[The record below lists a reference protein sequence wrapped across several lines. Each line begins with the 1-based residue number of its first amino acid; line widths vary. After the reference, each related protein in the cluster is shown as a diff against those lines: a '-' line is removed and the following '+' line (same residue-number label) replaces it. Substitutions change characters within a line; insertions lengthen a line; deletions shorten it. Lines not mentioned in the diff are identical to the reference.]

1 MGVLNYNGALYLATG
16 IDNSGLKRDASEAER
31 IIEGLGSAAKKV
43 GQMMGVAFTLDT
55 AKNLIGQIVNIRGE
69 FQKLET
75 AFGVLL
81 QSKEKASA
89 MMREAVELAGTT
101 PFSLQDVASGSK
113 QLLAYG
119 FEAKDITGT
128 LRMLGDVAAGLGL
141 PLERLTYLYGTTLTQ
156 GRLMS
161 RDLMQ
166 FTTSGIPLLQEL
178 ANQFGVTTKEVQA
191 LVEEGRVGFPEVQ
204 KAFEAMTGAGGK
216 FHGMMEEM
224 SKTVTGQVEKLKD
237 AIDVMFNEIGKS
249 QEGVIY
255 KAIDGAS
262 SLVENYKAVGSV
274 LADIVVAYGAY
285 KGVMMTMEAGRQVV
299 QGAQY
304 AEEAKQL
311 QDLLSAEQQAALS
324 KQGLSK
330 YSAEYVSAVKTEVA
344 ANVEAAKEALNKAR
358 AEVVAANQTLASKRQ
373 EYIEAKNLEA
383 ARTSELASIKA
394 AGTAKKIE
402 AAERNLAAAATK
414 KEAAAAAFMSAQ
426 REFNARKVAVETAA
440 KQANTVATAANTAA
454 QNANVTVLQRMG
466 SISGAVASKL
476 GQLASALAPS
486 LYVAAAAAMIAIGQ
500 ALYEIYSKGSAAEQ
514 AMNAINEAAR
524 RAAEDINTETSK
536 VETLVKVLESETA
549 TRDMKEKA
557 LQDLHALYPSI
568 LGDLKQEDFL
578 TGQATES
585 IKRYIQ
591 ARTQQIQLD
600 RLAQQQDEAQS
611 RLDAAKRGDGVS
623 WNQKLLFTAQE
634 ALLGASIGV
643 FALAGK
649 KPMELNT
656 IDKRVNARIE
666 AANAKEAT
674 AAKATL
680 DEVDKK
686 IEEII
691 NQPPKNVGT
700 AVKNI
705 QDKLAGLGK
714 WTVTNTNDTVDQVVD
729 KIETAK
735 KKLASQRK
743 MAQNGLI
750 DVKDIEETE
759 GQIDELE
766 KKYQKMTGEKYDKSK
781 EAAAAAKRHAKALAK
796 EKKDVAA
803 AMAEIE
809 ELTRNARKRIEDAD
823 LEMMDEGLE
832 KKLQKIDLDYQ
843 RELEEIEEW
852 KKRLEKANEKAT
864 GKKDLT
870 QDQTLAYYN
879 SIGRERVKH
888 ERERANATNEWKR
901 KEAEAYDEMLQAFGS
916 YKEKEA
922 AIAREYAR
930 KIADAEKEG
939 RTNEAERLRREAIQ
953 KQAAA
958 AESELGKDDTLKTF
972 FKHTEKQTL
981 QAAKKARA
989 EIANTIKYLKT
1000 KGEEGT
1006 VSAEKAKLLLRM
1018 LGDPDQVRQTL
1029 EGLDAD
1035 LQKIDDTI
1043 EGIQNQKV
1051 FDALIANFKK
1061 LRKAASG
1068 SQEQMAALNGVING
1082 MSNIGSMVTQLGNAM
1097 SDCDIK
1103 AGKVVSTIGSAITNA
1118 ASFAAAGASVGGP
1131 WGAVAG
1137 AVVGAASAIIPAIGK
1152 VEEWTDAMEK
1162 SYQSQLKWLD
1172 QAKAAS
1178 MEIVKGYGSIEE
1190 KLKAATEAAN
1200 IAAEELEVIKEK
1212 TRERNS
1218 KKANDG
1224 DGHSTGYYNA
1234 DRALGFVQQ
1243 RGGFDNYNR
1252 FWENTPE
1259 ANGYKSA
1266 EKRYRWDK
1274 HVVQGKKRGS
1284 QGAGYFEMEW
1294 DRGYRPQSVEG
1305 FNVEELERNGIDIK
1319 RLLTDTANYTQKLT
1333 LEQLTMLTRTHSAFL
1348 KVLDSSTQD
1357 AISARKKMLEDGK
1370 KRQEEELAGFTG
1382 VSFDG
1387 LLSEYESFLKKAG
1400 DGSKD
1405 LGKTIEGHLR
1415 DAIVKGLIDKK
1426 TEERIKKAYER
1437 IANLMQNRE
1446 KMSAEEYQK
1455 QLQEAK
1461 DELTQ
1466 IYKEL
1471 AEKKK
1476 EAFDK
1481 TGLKD
1486 YEETKENSMRGA
1498 LAKASQES
1506 IDLLAGVMGAIRV
1519 SIEQIVRLLNESRGK
1534 GGGVAE
1540 YYDSIRQSFAA
1551 LREIQIAGWKEV
1563 TAIKDMVQQIH
1574 VTQVTVAQLPQ
1585 TVADH
1590 TASIKETSRRMAE
1603 SITAINNSGV
1613 KIKGGGLGL

>member
-16 IDNSGLKRDASEAER
+16 IDNSGLRRDASEAES
-31 IIEGLGSAAKKV
+31 IIEGLGKTAQSV
-43 GQMMGVAFTLDT
+43 GTMMGVAFTLDA

-101 PFSLQDVASGSK
+101 PFSLQGVASGSK

-178 ANQFGVTTKEVQA
+178 ADQFGVTTKEVQA

-262 SLVENYKAVGSV
+262 SLVENYKAVGSA

-285 KGVMMTMEAGRQVV
+285 KGAMMVMEAGRQVV

-383 ARTSELASIKA
+383 TRTSELASIKA

-402 AAERNLAAAATK
+402 AAERNLATAATK

-440 KQANTVATAANTAA
+440 KQANTVATAANTTA

-591 ARTQQIQLD
+591 VRAQQIQLD
-600 RLAQQQDEAQS
+600 KLAQQQAEAQS

-634 ALLGASIGV
+634 ALLGASIGI

-714 WTVTNTNDTVDQVVD
+714 WTVTNTNDTVDQVVA

-766 KKYQKMTGEKYDKSK
+766 KKYQKMTGEKYDQSK
-781 EAAAAAKRHAKALAK
+781 AAAAAAKRHIKELAK
-796 EKKDVAA
+796 EQKEKAE

-809 ELTRNARKRIEDAD
+809 ELTRSARKRIEDAD
-823 LEMMDEGLE
+823 LEMMNEGLE

-843 RELEEIEEW
+843 RELQEIEEW
-852 KKRLEKANEKAT
+852 KKKLEKANKTLT
-864 GKKDLT
+864 GKEALT
-870 QDQTLAYYN
+870 EDQQAYYEASKAAMDQKN
-879 SIGRERVKH
+879 MKA
-888 ERERANATNEWKR
+888 RANATNEWKR
-901 KEAEAYDEMLQAFGS
+901 KEAEAYDEMLQAFGN

-930 KIADAEKEG
+930 KIADAEREG
-939 RTNEAERLRREAIQ
+939 RTNEAERLKREEMQ
-953 KQAAA
+953 KQASA

-981 QAAKKARA
+981 QTAKKVRI

-1006 VSAEKAKLLLRM
+1006 VDAEKAKLLQRM
-1018 LGDPDQVRQTL
+1018 LGDPELVRQTL
-1029 EGLDAD
+1029 EGLETD
-1035 LQKIDDTI
+1035 LEKVDDTI
-1043 EGIQNQKV
+1043 EGIQHQKV

-1061 LRKAASG
+1061 LRKAAAG
-1068 SQEQMAALNGVING
+1068 SQEQMSALNGVTGGLSTIGG
-1082 MSNIGSMVTQLGNAM
+1082 MITQLGNAM
-1097 SDCDIK
+1097 ADCDVN
-1103 AGKVVSTIGSAITNA
+1103 AGKVVVTVGNAITSI
-1118 ASFAAAGASVGGP
+1118 ASFAAAGASVGGV
-1131 WGAVAG
+1131 WGAIAG

-1152 VEEWTDAMEK
+1152 IDEWSQSLEK
-1162 SYQSQLKWLD
+1162 SYDSQLKWLD
-1172 QAKAAS
+1172 KARDANI
-1178 MEIVKGYGSIEE
+1178 ELIKGYGSVAEKIDLATKAIENNVKALELLNQKSRELREYQSEDKNGHSVWYMDRQKVATTMRDMGAFENYDEWE
-1190 KLKAATEAAN
+1190 KTYVPDAKKRYEYNKYVRNPKNVHATQGVPLLLEAMKNGYVPIKIKAEFDKQGLDLQKFLDDPAGYLTNTKEGALNYEQMKWLQDTYPALLAALDSRQRELVEQRMEHLKAES
-1200 IAAEELEVIKEK
+1200 EK
-1212 TRERNS
+1212 VTQ
-1218 KKANDG
+1218 
-1224 DGHSTGYYNA
+1224 
-1234 DRALGFVQQ
+1234 AL
-1243 RGGFDNYNR
+1243 
-1252 FWENTPE
+1252 
-1259 ANGYKSA
+1259 
-1266 EKRYRWDK
+1266 
-1274 HVVQGKKRGS
+1274 
-1284 QGAGYFEMEW
+1284 
-1294 DRGYRPQSVEG
+1294 
-1305 FNVEELERNGIDIK
+1305 
-1319 RLLTDTANYTQKLT
+1319 
-1333 LEQLTMLTRTHSAFL
+1333 
-1348 KVLDSSTQD
+1348 
-1357 AISARKKMLEDGK
+1357 
-1370 KRQEEELAGFTG
+1370 QESMAG

-1519 SIEQIVRLLNESRGK
+1519 SIEQIVRLMNESRGK

-1574 VTQVTVAQLPQ
+1574 VTQVTVAQLSQ

>member
-1 MGVLNYNGALYLATG
+1 
-16 IDNSGLKRDASEAER
+16 
-31 IIEGLGSAAKKV
+31 
-43 GQMMGVAFTLDT
+43 MGVAFTLDT

-178 ANQFGVTTKEVQA
+178 ADQFGVTTKEVQA

-204 KAFEAMTGAGGK
+204 KAFESMTGAGGK

-255 KAIDGAS
+255 RAIDGAS
-262 SLVENYKAVGSV
+262 SLVENYKAVGSA

-285 KGVMMTMEAGRQVV
+285 KGAMMVMEAGRQVV

-358 AEVVAANQTLASKRQ
+358 TEVVAANQTLASKRQ

-591 ARTQQIQLD
+591 VRAQQIQLD
-600 RLAQQQDEAQS
+600 KLAQQQAEAQS

-634 ALLGASIGV
+634 ALIGAAIGP

-714 WTVTNTNDTVDQVVD
+714 WTVTNTNDTVDQVVA

-759 GQIDELE
+759 GQIDELV
-766 KKYQKMTGEKYDKSK
+766 KKYQKMTGEKYDQSK
-781 EAAAAAKRHAKALAK
+781 AAAAAAKRHVKELAK
-796 EKKDVAA
+796 EQREKAE

-809 ELTRNARKRIEDAD
+809 ELTRSARKRIEDAD
-823 LEMMDEGLE
+823 LEMMNEGLE

-843 RELEEIEEW
+843 RELQEIEEW
-852 KKRLEKANEKAT
+852 KKKLEKANKTLT
-864 GKKDLT
+864 GKEALT
-870 QDQTLAYYN
+870 EDQQAYYEASKAAMDQKN
-879 SIGRERVKH
+879 MK
-888 ERERANATNEWKR
+888 ERANATNEWKR
-901 KEAEAYDEMLQAFGS
+901 REVEAYDEMLQAFGN

-930 KIADAEKEG
+930 KIEDAEKEG

-958 AESELGKDDTLKTF
+958 AESELGKDDHLKTF
-972 FKHTEKQTL
+972 FKHTEKQAL
-981 QAAKKARA
+981 KMAKNVRV

-1000 KGEEGT
+1000 KGAEGT
-1006 VSAEKAKLLLRM
+1006 VDAEKAKLLQRM
-1018 LGDPDQVRQTL
+1018 LGDPELVRQTL
-1029 EGLDAD
+1029 DGLDAD

-1043 EGIQNQKV
+1043 EGIQHQKV

-1061 LRKAASG
+1061 LRKSVNG
-1068 SQEQMAALNGVING
+1068 STEQMSALNSVISG
-1082 MSNIGSMVTQLGNAM
+1082 LSSVGSIISQLGNAM

-1103 AGKVVSTIGSAITNA
+1103 AGKVVSTIGNAITNA

-1259 ANGYKSA
+1259 TNGYKSA

-1294 DRGYRPQSVEG
+1294 DRGYRPQSVKG
-1305 FNVEELERNGIDIK
+1305 FDVEALEKNGIDVK
-1319 RLLTDTANYTQKLT
+1319 RLLTDTANYAQELT

-1357 AISARKKMLEDGK
+1357 AISARKKMLEDK
-1370 KRQEEELAGFTG
+1370 EKMKDETLAGFTG

-1387 LLSEYESFLKKAG
+1387 LLSEYENFLKKAG

-1426 TEERIKKAYER
+1426 TEARIKKAYER

-1519 SIEQIVRLLNESRGK
+1519 SIEQIIRLLNESRGK

-1540 YYDSIRQSFAA
+1540 YYDSVRQSFAA

-1563 TAIKDMVQQIH
+1563 TAIKEMVQQIH
-1574 VTQVTVAQLPQ
+1574 VTQVTVAQLSQ